1 MLRRASIP
9 SAVTAVAAL
18 RLASTKS
25 QSKSQS
31 SSSDRKQWMGPT
43 NPQQHATD
51 SKQGATQKKQEKRT
65 NVHQQKVVASRGT
78 GITIDDVLPMG
89 KSRVRDEER
98 RKDRNFD
105 TAGNDATKR
114 NETQA

>member
-25 QSKSQS
+25 QS

-43 NPQQHATD
+43 NPQEHATD
-51 SKQGATQKKQEKRT
+51 SKQGATQKKQGKRT